1 MSAPE
6 AQQKAARFARLS
18 KVLTGLEASDNPADQ
33 NIHAFWVPGRIEVLG
48 KHTDYG
54 GGRSLLCAVERG
66 ICVVAKP
73 MAPQSSTIPRE
84 WSFPQKGESI
94 LNDGQNMAS
103 RFRGNDERRSDSSPT
118 LVRVTDANSG
128 ESCEFELRADIPP
141 APGHWSNYPITVA
154 RRIAMNFSGSMRGA
168 NIIFESDLP
177 PAAGVSSSSA
187 LVVSIFLA
195 LSSINDLP
203 SRPEYRENI
212 LSPEDLGGYL
222 GCVENGLDFKALRG
236 NVGVGTF
243 GGSEDQ
249 TAILRARANTL
260 VQYSFCPVM
269 FERAIGLSD
278 GCYFVIAS
286 SGVTAEKTGAALERY
301 NRVSR
306 RLTSGLEAWRRATG
320 RADVSVGAAVN
331 SSPDAPN
338 RIREVLKDVSGSEY
352 SSQSLIERFDQFV
365 IESSEIIPAAGDSL
379 ERGDLAEFGRLVA
392 RSQQCAERSLENQI
406 PETIALVRQATQL
419 GAIAASAFGAGFGG
433 SVWAL
438 VNSSPQEFC
447 DQWKAQYTQ
456 AFPGRA
462 AQAEFFVTRAGPAA
476 MRI

>member
-1 MSAPE
+1 MSDTE
-6 AQQKAARFARLS
+6 AQVKATRFAKLS
-18 KVLTGLEASDNPADQ
+18 AMLTGLEASEKNEDPT
-33 NIHAFWVPGRIEVLG
+33 IHVFWVPGRIEVLG

-66 ICVVAKP
+66 ICVVARAQP
-73 MAPQSSTIPRE
+73 DQ
-84 WSFPQKGESI
+84 SFPRHRESP
-94 LNDGQNMAS
+94 S
-103 RFRGNDERRSDSSPT
+103 
-118 LVRVTDANSG
+118 LVRITDAGSG
-128 ESCEFELRADIPP
+128 DSCEFEFRPDVAP

-195 LSSINDLP
+195 LSTINDLP

-212 LSPEDLGGYL
+212 VSPEDLGGYL

-249 TAILRARANTL
+249 TAILCARANTL
-260 VQYSFCPVM
+260 VQYSFCPVT
-269 FERAIGLSD
+269 FERAIALPD
-278 GCYFVIAS
+278 GCCFIIAS
-286 SGVTAEKTGAALERY
+286 SGVTAAKTGAALERY

-306 RLTSGLEAWRRATG
+306 RLTTGLDVWRRATG
-320 RADVSVGAAVN
+320 RPDVSMGAAAN
-331 SSPDAPN
+331 SSPDAPI
-338 RIREVLKDVSGSEY
+338 RIREMLQHVSDAEY
-352 SSQSLIERFDQFV
+352 SAQSLIERFDQFLT
-365 IESSEIIPAAGDSL
+365 ESNEIIPAAGDAL
-379 ERGDLAEFGRLVA
+379 KRGDLAEFGSLVA
-392 RSQQCAERSLENQI
+392 LSQQGAELALENQI
-406 PETIALVRQATQL
+406 PETIALAQQATGL

-438 VNSSPQEFC
+438 VNSSPQAFC
-447 DQWKAQYTQ
+447 DQWKAQYSQ
-456 AFPGRA
+456 AFPENA
-462 AQAEFFVTRAGPAA
+462 AHAEFFVTRAGPAA
-476 MRI
+476 LQL

>member
-1 MSAPE
+1 MSEPE
-6 AQQKAARFARLS
+6 AQQKADRFARLS
-18 KVLTGLEASDNPADQ
+18 KILTGLEASDNPEDQ
-33 NIHAFWVPGRIEVLG
+33 HIHAFWVPGRIEVLG

-66 ICVVAKP
+66 ICVVAR
-73 MAPQSSTIPRE
+73 PQTDQ
-84 WSFPQKGESI
+84 SFPRHRE
-94 LNDGQNMAS
+94 
-103 RFRGNDERRSDSSPT
+103 SPT

-128 ESCEFELRADIPP
+128 DSCEFELRADIAP

-177 PAAGVSSSSA
+177 HAAGVSSSSA

-195 LSSINDLP
+195 LSSVNDLP
-203 SRPEYRENI
+203 SRPEYRANI
-212 LSPEDLGGYL
+212 ASPEDLGGYL

-249 TAILRARANTL
+249 TAILCSRSNTL
-260 VQYSFCPVM
+260 VQYSFCPVR
-269 FERAIGLSD
+269 FERAIPLPG
-278 GCYFVIAS
+278 GCYFIIAS

-306 RLTSGLEAWRRATG
+306 RLTTGLEAWRRATG
-320 RADVSVGAAVN
+320 RADVSMGAAID
-331 SSPDAPN
+331 SSSDAQH
-338 RIREVLKDVSGSEY
+338 RIREILKAVSDADFPSH
-352 SSQSLIERFDQFV
+352 SLLERLDQFV
-365 IESSEIIPAAGDSL
+365 GESNEIIPAAGDAL
-379 ERGDLAEFGRLVA
+379 QHEDLTDFGRLVA
-392 RSQQCAERSLENQI
+392 LSQQGAERALENQI
-406 PETIALVRQATQL
+406 PETIALVQQAREL

-438 VNSSPQEFC
+438 IDSSPQAFR
-447 DQWKAQYTQ
+447 DRWKAQYIQ
-456 AFPGRA
+456 AFPGRTSR
-462 AQAEFFVTRAGPAA
+462 AEFFVTRAGPAA
-476 MRI
+476 MRL